1 MVTSNPLRLK
11 PLSGEHAVCRLSAGS
26 VVPSPEAG
34 LDGFYSLTI
43 TPDEISIVCSAE
55 SVPPDAVVE
64 LGWRGLVVQGP
75 LDFALVGILANLT
88 SSLSVAAVSV
98 FAISTYDTDYI
109 FVKDLP
115 AAIKALAEAGHH
127 VES

>member
-1 MVTSNPLRLK
+1 M
-11 PLSGEHAVCRLSAGS
+11 
-26 VVPSPEAG
+26 
-34 LDGFYSLTI
+34 
-43 TPDEISIVCSAE
+43 CSAR

-75 LDFALVGILANLT
+75 LDFALVGILAGLT
-88 SSLSVAAVSV
+88 SSLSAAAVSV

-109 FVKDLP
+109 FVRDLP